1 MNRRNK
7 VQKQDE
13 RAVESMIKC
22 GLSLEAVCESFPKFD
37 KSEIE
42 GIYSRIKGMD
52 ISYEVPEIKR
62 NCS

>member
-1 MNRRNK
+1 M
-7 VQKQDE
+7 QKQDE

-42 GIYSRIKGMD
+42 EMYNRIKGMD
-52 ISYEVPEIKR
+52 NSYEAPEIKR
-62 NCS
+62 NCSRSKK